1 MESRNTTVSPMVLTV
16 PEAAKALQVCSK
28 TVYELAASEGFPA
41 LRLGKRI
48 VIPVDGLRR
57 WIDEQSGGMVE

>member
-1 MESRNTTVSPMVLTV
+1 MNTIDPMVLSV
-16 PEAAKALQVCSK
+16 PEAAKALKICTK
-28 TVYELAASEGFPA
+28 AVYSLANTPGFPA

-57 WIDEQSGGMVE
+57 WIDEQSGGEVG